1 MPDIAATP
9 SGKKPHL
16 MLIDGYGFVF
26 RAYHSLPPLT
36 RPDGTPVGAV
46 YGFTNMLIKLLDSST
61 VDYIAVVFDSG
72 RKSFRND
79 LYADYKAN
87 RPEAPA
93 DLIPQ
98 FPLVRDVTSA
108 LNLATLE
115 LEGYEADDLIATY
128 ARQAVAQQMD
138 VTIVSSDK
146 DLMQLIGD
154 SIRMYDPMKSRAIG
168 VKEVEEKFGVTPD
181 KVLDVLALMGD
192 SSDNIPGV
200 PGIGPKTA
208 AELIHS
214 FGDLDGILA
223 NTTQIKQQKRRET
236 LETNAGQAR
245 LSRELARLCENTP
258 MPMPLEACKL
268 KAIDASHLMTF
279 LQQQGFKS
287 LATKMGQ
294 KYGATA
300 MELPLAAPSAT
311 TAPKAIIDHQTI
323 ETLDTLQAWL
333 KTCESLGTLSCY
345 YTPTSLTLGLPNG
358 SARYIPL
365 ADETVIATPMGDLF
379 AAPQTA
385 PAAGI
390 TLTQL
395 RPLLEPVYANPA
407 ILKIGYDMK
416 YMLRHL
422 EMPIT
427 PVDDVM
433 MMSYIIGA
441 GKYDHSIA
449 ALWER
454 YGQQS
459 LPTLKEKTATP
470 EELRALAFLV
480 IQELPTIHASL
491 KQALAQD
498 KMTTLYE
505 RMERPLITVLANM
518 ERAGIKVDA
527 ARLKALSSDFEKR
540 LAVLEHDI
548 HQLAGESFNIG
559 SPKQLGVILFD
570 KLNLDPSAKTSKTG
584 AYSTGA
590 DILEDLAAKGH
601 ILPEKVLAWRQ
612 LSKLKSTY
620 TDALQQ
626 QMNPKTGRVHSTFA
640 MAATSTG
647 RLSSIDPNLQN
658 IPIRTEEGNK
668 IRSAFITEQ
677 GCKLLSA
684 DYSQIELRL
693 LAHVADIP
701 TLRDAF
707 RANQDIH
714 AITASEIFGIPLAEM
729 TPVIRRQAKAINF
742 GIIYGISAF
751 GLARQL
757 GIGRSEAGQYI
768 DMYFKRYPGI
778 REYMERTK
786 AFAHEH
792 GYVETLFGRRCYLND
807 INSSNGALKSF
818 SERAA
823 INAPLQGTA
832 ADIIKRA
839 MVRLPDALAQQGL
852 KARMVL
858 QVHDELL
865 IEAPEAEAEK
875 TAAIVKATM
884 EHVAQLQVPLVVEV
898 GIGDNWQAIH

>member
-1 MPDIAATP
+1 M
-9 SGKKPHL
+9 GMLLKL
-16 MLIDGYGFVF
+16 M
-26 RAYHSLPPLT
+26 
-36 RPDGTPVGAV
+36 
-46 YGFTNMLIKLLDSST
+46 DSST

-72 RKSFRND
+72 RKSFRNEI
-79 LYADYKAN
+79 YADYKAN

-98 FPLVRDVTSA
+98 FPLVREVAHA

-128 ARQAVAQQMD
+128 ARQAAAQNMD

-154 SIRMYDPMKSRAIG
+154 SIRMYDPMKSRPIG
-168 VKEVEEKFGVTPD
+168 VKEVEEKFGVTPE

-208 AELIHS
+208 AELILT

-223 NTTQIKQQKRRET
+223 NTSQIKQQKRRET
-236 LETNAGQAR
+236 LETHAEQAR
-245 LSRELARLCENTP
+245 LSRELARLCEQTP
-258 MPMPLEACKL
+258 MPLPLNECCVKPV
-268 KAIDASHLMTF
+268 DAPHLLSF

-287 LATKMGQ
+287 LVAKMSQ
-294 KYGATA
+294 KYGVTA
-300 MELPLAAPSAT
+300 ELPLAAPSAA
-311 TAPKAIIDHQTI
+311 TAPQAPRDHQTI
-323 ETLDTLQAWL
+323 ETLDTLKTWL
-333 KTCESLGTLSCY
+333 TACESHGLLACHATAH
-345 YTPTSLTLGLPNG
+345 SLTLSLTNG
-358 SARYIPL
+358 RACYIP
-365 ADETVIATPMGDLF
+365 IAEEIAATAPMGDLF

-385 PAAGI
+385 PQTG
-390 TLTQL
+390 LTWTTL
-395 RPLLEPVYANPA
+395 RPLLQPILTHPS
-407 ILKIGYDMK
+407 ILKIGYDLKHTIRLVDMAVA
-416 YMLRHL
+416 
-422 EMPIT
+422 PI
-427 PVDDVM
+427 DDVM
-433 MMSYIIGA
+433 MMSYVLGA
-441 GKYDHSIA
+441 GKYDHSLA
-449 ALWER
+449 ALWDR
-454 YGQQS
+454 HGTAP
-459 LPTLKEKTATP
+459 LPALKEKTATAD
-470 EELRALAFLV
+470 ELKAYAFTIV
-480 IQELPTIHASL
+480 EGLPAIHAEL
-491 KQALAQD
+491 KQALAQH
-498 KMTTLYE
+498 KMTTVYE
-505 RMERPLITVLANM
+505 RIERPLVAVLAEM
-518 ERAGIKVDA
+518 ERIGIKVDA
-527 ARLKALSSDFEKR
+527 TRLRALSADFEKR
-540 LAVLEHDI
+540 LSVLEQEI
-548 HQLAGESFNIG
+548 HLLAGENFNIG
-559 SPKQLGVILFD
+559 SPKQLGVVLFD
-570 KLNLDPSAKTSKTG
+570 KLKLDPSAKTSKTG

-590 DILEDLAAKGH
+590 EILDELAAQGH
-601 ILPEKVLAWRQ
+601 VIAEKVLEWRQ

-620 TDALQQ
+620 TDALQHQ
-626 QMNPKTGRVHSTFA
+626 INPKTGRVHSTFA
-640 MAATSTG
+640 MASTSTG

-668 IRSAFITEQ
+668 IRSAFIADKGYT
-677 GCKLLSA
+677 LLSA

-839 MVRLPDALAQQGL
+839 MIRLPQALAQAGL

-865 IEAPEAEAEK
+865 IEAPEAEAK
-875 TAAIVKATM
+875 KVAAIVKATM
-884 EHVAQLQVPLVVEV
+884 EQVAQLHVPLVVEV